1 MTQKVY
7 DPSTKHPPEYQADMN
22 PDAAA
27 GMRRRADK
35 WPRNPGAGYAPG

>member
-7 DPSTKHPPEYQADMN
+7 DPSTRHPPEYQADTN

-27 GMRRRADK
+27 GINYGTVEHTRAGIG
-35 WPRNPGAGYAPG
+35 WPTT